1 MIYLTQIIYIH
12 PEAESTFNEFESI
25 VIPSMT
31 KYGGTMM
38 LRIKPTPDGIIQ
50 HSIEIPYEI
59 HIVSF
64 ETETGLS
71 SYMQDPERKKFLYLK
86 DQSVKISYIYK
97 GVQL

>member
-12 PEAESTFNEFESI
+12 PTAESSFNEFESI

-38 LRIKPTPDGIIQ
+38 LRVRPTPDGVIQ

-64 ETETGLS
+64 ETESGLT

-86 DQSVKISYIYK
+86 DQSVKVSYIYK